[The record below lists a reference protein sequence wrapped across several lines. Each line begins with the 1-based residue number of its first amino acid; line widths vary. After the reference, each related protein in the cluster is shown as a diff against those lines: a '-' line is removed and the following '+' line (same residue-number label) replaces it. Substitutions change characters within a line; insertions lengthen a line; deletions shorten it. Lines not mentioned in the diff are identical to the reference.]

1 MKRVLLLVVLL
12 AMIATVSLA
21 GGRNRSVTK
30 GRSTYVELSNTQ
42 SDKGDCVKVYV
53 YLKDGKTGEKVNVQV
68 YYYDAWGTPLD
79 AKSATVSKPESYE
92 KGTLPTLGARK
103 TEAYKTSREAIR
115 KRK

>member
-1 MKRVLLLVVLL
+1 MKKMLLLIGLL
-12 AMIATVSLA
+12 LMITSMSFA
-21 GGRNRSVTK
+21 GGNNRSVVK
-30 GRSTYVELSNTQ
+30 NRSTYVELSNTE
-42 SDKGDCVKVYV
+42 SDRDDCVKVYV

-79 AKSATVSKPESYE
+79 AKSATVSKPEPYE